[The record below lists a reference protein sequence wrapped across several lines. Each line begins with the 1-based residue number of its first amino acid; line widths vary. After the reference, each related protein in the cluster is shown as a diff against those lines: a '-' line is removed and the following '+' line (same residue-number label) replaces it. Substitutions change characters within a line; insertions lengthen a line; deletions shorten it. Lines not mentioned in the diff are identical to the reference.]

1 MKTYTNKNV
10 IFTPKLNHVL
20 TLNIEIMASRRQLK
34 KQISYIAGDLFLASL
49 VEGVNR
55 ETVVDAIH
63 NILGLIPR
71 ISHTQ
76 PGNVKGYYKKLREDL
91 NKEIQVVAD
100 ELNKSAQ

>member
-1 MKTYTNKNV
+1 
-10 IFTPKLNHVL
+10 
-20 TLNIEIMASRRQLK
+20 MASRRKLK

-55 ETVVDAIH
+55 EVVVEATHEVIE
-63 NILGLIPR
+63 LIPR

-91 NKEIQVVAD
+91 DKAIAKVAE
-100 ELNKSAQ
+100 ELEKIG

>member
-1 MKTYTNKNV
+1 
-10 IFTPKLNHVL
+10 
-20 TLNIEIMASRRQLK
+20 MASRRNLK

-55 ETVVDAIH
+55 EAIVEATH
-63 NILGLIPR
+63 NVLNLIPR

-100 ELNKSAQ
+100 ELNK

>member
-1 MKTYTNKNV
+1 MKTYTNKNA
-10 IFTPKLNHVL
+10 IFTPKLTHIL

-34 KQISYIAGDLFLASL
+34 KQISYIASDLFLASL

-55 ETVVDAIH
+55 EAVVGAIH
-63 NILGLIPR
+63 NILALIPR

-100 ELNKSAQ
+100 ELNK